1 LCPESGPVFEDL
13 SEGEPIMK
21 TWTVV
26 ILIVFLVL
34 FVAVTTAPG
43 FAVQKSSSSAD
54 VPKYDPATEATYKG
68 VVEDVKDYVCPVS
81 GGMGSHLTLKLADGK
96 TIEVHVATTQ
106 FLKAYEFIFK
116 SGDQVEVTGSKV
128 KFQGVDTIFA
138 REIKRGNEIM
148 VLRDKEGKPAW

>member
-1 LCPESGPVFEDL
+1 
-13 SEGEPIMK
+13 MK

-34 FVAVTTAPG
+34 FVSVTAAPG
-43 FAVQKSSSSAD
+43 FAVQKSSSPAD

-68 VVEDVKDYVCPVS
+68 VVEDVKDYMCPVS
-81 GGMGSHLTLKLADGK
+81 GGMGSHLILKLADGK
-96 TIEVHVATTQ
+96 TIEVHLATTQ
-106 FLKAYEFIFK
+106 FLKAYELIFK

-138 REIKRGNEIM
+138 REIKRGNETV